1 MRIPVSF
8 LVCTAV
14 LAAGAPGAIA
24 QDVEPR
30 GLSPAP
36 VGTNITGLTLAHSW
50 GAVLLDKTLQV
61 ENLDGSTYSLVPSYT
76 RYIDLFGLTSRA
88 TAALPLA
95 TGNWDAL
102 VGVDSV
108 ETDVSRTGLGD
119 GVVAMTVFLLGAPAM
134 TSTEFR
140 DYRRKT
146 LVGFNLRVSVPIG
159 QYNPEKLLNLGSNRW
174 KITPALG
181 VSHWMGKFTI
191 EAYAGVWLFTN
202 NTALL
207 GDNVQSQDP
216 LFAFQ
221 LNAAY
226 SFKPRLWLAAGVRQT
241 AGGKT
246 TVNGI
251 GKDDPTE
258 NTRFGLIL
266 GLPIAQRNTIK
277 LIWTTPLKT
286 TTGGDFDTLVLQWF
300 YSW

>member
-1 MRIPVSF
+1 MSRLICV
-8 LVCTAV
+8 AM
-14 LAAGAPGAIA
+14 LAAGAPYAIA

-61 ENLDGSTYSLVPSYT
+61 ENVDGSTYSLVPSNS

-134 TSTEFR
+134 NSAEFP
-140 DYRRKT
+140 DYQRKT

-159 QYNPEKLLNLGSNRW
+159 QY
-174 KITPALG
+174 
-181 VSHWMGKFTI
+181 
-191 EAYAGVWLFTN
+191 
-202 NTALL
+202 
-207 GDNVQSQDP
+207 DP
-216 LFAFQ
+216 
-221 LNAAY
+221 
-226 SFKPRLWLAAGVRQT
+226 
-241 AGGKT
+241 
-246 TVNGI
+246 
-251 GKDDPTE
+251 
-258 NTRFGLIL
+258 
-266 GLPIAQRNTIK
+266 
-277 LIWTTPLKT
+277 
-286 TTGGDFDTLVLQWF
+286 
-300 YSW
+300 

>member
-1 MRIPVSF
+1 MSRLIFV
-8 LVCTAV
+8 AM
-14 LAAGAPGAIA
+14 LAAGAPYALA

-30 GLSPAP
+30 ALSPAP
-36 VGTNITGLTLAHSW
+36 VGTNISGLTLAHSW

-61 ENLDGSTYSLVPSYT
+61 ENLDGSTYSLVPSYS

-95 TGNWDAL
+95 TGNWDAI
-102 VGVDSV
+102 VGEDTF

-119 GVVAMTVFLLGAPAM
+119 GVVSMVVFLLGAPAM

-146 LVGFNLRVSVPIG
+146 IVGFNLRVSVPIG
-159 QYNPEKLLNLGSNRW
+159 QYDPEKLLNLGSNRW

-181 VSHWMGKFTI
+181 ISHQMGKFTA
-191 EAYAGVWLFTN
+191 EGYAGVWLFTD
-202 NTALL
+202 NTSLL

-258 NTRFGLIL
+258 NTRLGLIL
-266 GLPIAQRNTIK
+266 GLPIAQRHTIK
-277 LIWTTPLKT
+277 LIWTTPLRT
-286 TTGGDFDTLVLQWF
+286 TTGGDFDTLILQWF
-300 YSW
+300 YAW